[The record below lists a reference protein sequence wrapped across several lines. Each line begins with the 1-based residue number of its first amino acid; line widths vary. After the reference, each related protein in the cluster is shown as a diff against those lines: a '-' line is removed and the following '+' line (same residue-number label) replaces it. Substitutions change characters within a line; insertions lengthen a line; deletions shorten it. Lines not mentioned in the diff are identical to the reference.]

1 MMLSNSELVLEALE
15 AQDLEMAEQ
24 RFRLALSEDDEES
37 LLDLATYMEGIGFL
51 PQAQEIYEKLLLH
64 YPEVALNLAN
74 IAMED
79 GDVEQAFAYLDQ
91 IDETSP
97 SYLQALVTKAD
108 FYQLEGLA
116 DVAKEKLLEAS
127 QLTDDELVRFGL
139 AEIELELEN
148 YQSAIR
154 YYASLDNRAIYE
166 QTGVSTYQRIG
177 YAYANLG
184 KFEAAIEFLE
194 KAVELEYDDQT
205 LYELATL
212 LYESENYQRAN
223 LYFKQL
229 EALNPDFNGY
239 HYPYA
244 QSLHAEH
251 QLEEAL
257 RLLQDYLSKDETAVP
272 ILLLASQYAY
282 EFKNS
287 ELAESY
293 LIKAREWADDLEE
306 IDLRLSS
313 MYLEQERFEDVLDL
327 VREDMDH
334 VLTRWNI
341 AKAYRAL
348 EREEADLAYRD
359 LVADL
364 QDNPEFLK
372 EYIFVLREA
381 GDFVE
386 AKQQLQR
393 YLTLVPDDL
402 DMAALA
408 MD

>member
-1 MMLSNSELVLEALE
+1 MLSNSELVLEALE

-24 RFRLALSEDDEES
+24 RFRLALSEDDEET

-51 PQAQEIYEKLLLH
+51 PQAQEIYEKLVLH
-64 YPEVALNLAN
+64 YPEVAVNLAN

-97 SYLQALVTKAD
+97 SYLQVLVTKAD

-127 QLTDDELVRFGL
+127 QLTDDELIRFGL
-139 AEIELELEN
+139 AEIELELGN

-212 LYESENYQRAN
+212 LYESENYQWAN

-282 EFKNS
+282 EFKDS

-327 VREDMDH
+327 VRVDMDH

-393 YLTLVPDDL
+393 YLALVPDDL

>member
-1 MMLSNSELVLEALE
+1 MLSNSELVLEALE

>member
-1 MMLSNSELVLEALE
+1 MLSNSELVLEALE

-24 RFRLALSEDDEES
+24 RFRLALSEDDEET

-64 YPEVALNLAN
+64 YPEVAINLAN

-79 GDVEQAFAYLDQ
+79 GNVEQAFAYLDQ

-257 RLLQDYLSKDETAVP
+257 RLLQGYLSKDETAVP

-282 EFKNS
+282 EFKDS

-348 EREEADLAYRD
+348 EREEVDLAYRD

-372 EYIFVLREA
+372 EYIFVLREV